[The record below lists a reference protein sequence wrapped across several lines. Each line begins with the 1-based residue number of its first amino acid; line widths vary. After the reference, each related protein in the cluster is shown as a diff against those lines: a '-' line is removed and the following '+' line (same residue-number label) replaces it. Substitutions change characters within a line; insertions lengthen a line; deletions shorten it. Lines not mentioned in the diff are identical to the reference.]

1 VVQAERRAPA
11 HSASVT
17 AQRPHTERRALQGR
31 EDTMNRIIIAAAL
44 GCAALIG
51 TAHAQDTRTL
61 QQFLRS
67 CSSNYAG
74 CRDNLHD
81 YLEAADS
88 QGMICKPKSMSYNE
102 AVAQSLDWL
111 RQKGDA
117 DPTLATG
124 NAEDG
129 EWTAISTLY
138 PCNNNS

>member
-1 VVQAERRAPA
+1 
-11 HSASVT
+11 
-17 AQRPHTERRALQGR
+17 
-31 EDTMNRIIIAAAL
+31 MNKIVIAAAL
-44 GCAALIG
+44 TCAALIG
-51 TAHAQDTRTL
+51 SANAQDTRTL

-67 CSSNYAG
+67 CSSNYAA

-81 YLEAADS
+81 YIEAADS
-88 QGMICKPKSMSYNE
+88 QGMICKPKNVSYNE

-117 DPTLATG
+117 DASLAGG

-138 PCNNNS
+138 PCSNGTNG